1 MENQNIENQKLEL
14 ADKFVRDTN
23 TNIFLTG
30 KAGTGK
36 TTFLRR
42 LAETTYKRH
51 VIVAPTGVAAIN
63 AGGTTIHSFFQLPF
77 GPQIPE
83 DALDEAGAGS
93 SDIRSRSAQYQKIST
108 NKLKIMRSIDLLII
122 DEISMVRADLLDAV
136 DAVMRRVRH
145 NNKPFGGVQL
155 LMIGDIHQLAPVAK
169 IEEWELL
176 QPYYNSVY
184 FFDSHVLQKTPFFCI
199 ELDHIYRQA
208 DNTFIDILNKIRN
221 NNIDSRSLDILNTR
235 YMPDFEPSDD
245 EGYITLMTH
254 NRQVDSI
261 NNSKLDELDSKLITF
276 DAKVTG
282 TFPEISYP
290 TKNTLELKVGAQVMF
305 VKNDPSP
312 EKQYYNGRIGTIID
326 YDENEGLKVK
336 SDDDIITV
344 TTVTWQNFEYAINEN
359 TKEIEE
365 KEIGSFTQIP
375 LKLAWAITIHKS
387 QGLTFKKVILDASLA
402 FTHGQVY
409 VALSRCTSLEGLVL
423 KSKITSSIL
432 YNDFNIKEFINLIPS
447 REPTDAQFDYH
458 KKYYQSEMLFEL
470 FDFDEIASNLRKTK
484 QLLFNHKN
492 IIEEATIEKATTLN
506 EYLFEEIQEVA
517 TRFKRQLTSILASNF
532 AIDGNEYIQERIRK
546 GTRYFLEKIAKV
558 EELFDLSFDT
568 DNKSVNNQVKDVL
581 DVLRANIFVKKAC
594 LESSQ
599 DGFDLAK
606 YLETK
611 DKKTVEA
618 EGLNKKTTSQRGK
631 NIVGKDK
638 ALFNELLRWRE
649 EVADALEMKETQVVP
664 TTALKAITE
673 SKPMSIKELKA
684 ISKIGSK
691 RIQQFG
697 ADILNIILQYKGF
710 RKIEFDDKE
719 SKEEMELSTTEMKT
733 KELIEEGL
741 DIEEIASRRG
751 MSKSTIEAHIAKL
764 VLKGYAEAKDFV
776 KAEHYDNIREYFTE
790 TQDPSLKAA
799 REVLG
804 EEYDWNELR
813 IVLSEIKRLKEI

>member
-83 DALDEAGAGS
+83 DALDEAGAYN

-184 FFDSHVLQKTPFFCI
+184 FFDSHVLRKTPFFCI

-261 NNSKLDELDSKLITF
+261 NNSKLDELDSELITF

-344 TTVTWQNFEYAINEN
+344 TAVTWQNFEYAINES

-402 FTHGQVY
+402 FTH
-409 VALSRCTSLEGLVL
+409 
-423 KSKITSSIL
+423 
-432 YNDFNIKEFINLIPS
+432 
-447 REPTDAQFDYH
+447 
-458 KKYYQSEMLFEL
+458 
-470 FDFDEIASNLRKTK
+470 
-484 QLLFNHKN
+484 
-492 IIEEATIEKATTLN
+492 
-506 EYLFEEIQEVA
+506 
-517 TRFKRQLTSILASNF
+517 
-532 AIDGNEYIQERIRK
+532 
-546 GTRYFLEKIAKV
+546 
-558 EELFDLSFDT
+558 
-568 DNKSVNNQVKDVL
+568 
-581 DVLRANIFVKKAC
+581 
-594 LESSQ
+594 
-599 DGFDLAK
+599 
-606 YLETK
+606 
-611 DKKTVEA
+611 
-618 EGLNKKTTSQRGK
+618 
-631 NIVGKDK
+631 
-638 ALFNELLRWRE
+638 
-649 EVADALEMKETQVVP
+649 
-664 TTALKAITE
+664 
-673 SKPMSIKELKA
+673 
-684 ISKIGSK
+684 
-691 RIQQFG
+691 
-697 ADILNIILQYKGF
+697 
-710 RKIEFDDKE
+710 
-719 SKEEMELSTTEMKT
+719 
-733 KELIEEGL
+733 
-741 DIEEIASRRG
+741 
-751 MSKSTIEAHIAKL
+751 
-764 VLKGYAEAKDFV
+764 
-776 KAEHYDNIREYFTE
+776 
-790 TQDPSLKAA
+790 
-799 REVLG
+799 
-804 EEYDWNELR
+804 
-813 IVLSEIKRLKEI
+813 

>member
-83 DALDEAGAGS
+83 DALDEAGAYN

-221 NNIDSRSLDILNTR
+221 NNIDSRSLNILNTR

-344 TTVTWQNFEYAINEN
+344 TTVTWQNFEYAINES

-517 TRFKRQLTSILASNF
+517 TRFKRQLTSILANNYS
-532 AIDGNEYIQERIRK
+532 IDGNEHIQERIRK
-546 GTRYFLEKIAKV
+546 
-558 EELFDLSFDT
+558 
-568 DNKSVNNQVKDVL
+568 
-581 DVLRANIFVKKAC
+581 
-594 LESSQ
+594 
-599 DGFDLAK
+599 
-606 YLETK
+606 
-611 DKKTVEA
+611 
-618 EGLNKKTTSQRGK
+618 
-631 NIVGKDK
+631 
-638 ALFNELLRWRE
+638 
-649 EVADALEMKETQVVP
+649 
-664 TTALKAITE
+664 
-673 SKPMSIKELKA
+673 
-684 ISKIGSK
+684 
-691 RIQQFG
+691 
-697 ADILNIILQYKGF
+697 
-710 RKIEFDDKE
+710 
-719 SKEEMELSTTEMKT
+719 
-733 KELIEEGL
+733 
-741 DIEEIASRRG
+741 
-751 MSKSTIEAHIAKL
+751 
-764 VLKGYAEAKDFV
+764 
-776 KAEHYDNIREYFTE
+776 
-790 TQDPSLKAA
+790 
-799 REVLG
+799 
-804 EEYDWNELR
+804 
-813 IVLSEIKRLKEI
+813 